1 MCDSSKQKFN
11 YPTIYNQNVSK
22 KMYLKKEITKNISL
36 NNSSSIRIG
45 ENKLKTIPSVSNKKI
60 IFTKRAYINK
70 LGKVSIEF
78 GFKEK
83 QYSFKYN
90 FF

>member
-1 MCDSSKQKFN
+1 
-11 YPTIYNQNVSK
+11 
-22 KMYLKKEITKNISL
+22 MYLKKEITKNISL

-60 IFTKRAYINK
+60 IFKKRAYINK

-83 QYSFKYN
+83 QYSLNIIFLVQSI
-90 FF
+90 